1 MGQPSFRIHFEFLG
15 TLQCEEP
22 IHPIPELSRG
32 SFRFELNVSHFLI
45 IRFAFLQELHLKEE
59 LVLVGSLQNGET
71 LGDIDKAK

>member
-1 MGQPSFRIHFEFLG
+1 MLVIFFF
-15 TLQCEEP
+15 
-22 IHPIPELSRG
+22 
-32 SFRFELNVSHFLI
+32 